1 MNLKYLEEITIWRMC
16 IMTNL
21 EMVSQHA
28 VFSDNIKAYRKESG
42 CTQEVLAEKSELSI
56 SYIKQ
61 IESCKEYKNLTL
73 TSILKLSKAL
83 EVPVNQLF
91 HKR

>member
-1 MNLKYLEEITIWRMC
+1 MNLDYLEKITIWRMC

-21 EMVSQHA
+21 EMVSQYA
-28 VFSDNIKAYRKESG
+28 VFSDNIKAYRKERG
-42 CTQEVLAEKSELSI
+42 FTQEVLAEKSELSI

>member
-1 MNLKYLEEITIWRMC
+1 M
-16 IMTNL
+16 MTNMD
-21 EMVSQHA
+21 MVSQYT
-28 VFSDNIKAYRKESG
+28 VFSNNIKTYRKKRG
-42 CTQEVLAEKSELSI
+42 FTQEVLAEKSELSI

>member
-1 MNLKYLEEITIWRMC
+1 
-16 IMTNL
+16 MTNL
-21 EMVSQHA
+21 EMVSQYA
-28 VFSDNIKAYRKESG
+28 VFSDNIKAYRKEKAP
-42 CTQEVLAEKSELSI
+42 TQEVLAEKSELSI